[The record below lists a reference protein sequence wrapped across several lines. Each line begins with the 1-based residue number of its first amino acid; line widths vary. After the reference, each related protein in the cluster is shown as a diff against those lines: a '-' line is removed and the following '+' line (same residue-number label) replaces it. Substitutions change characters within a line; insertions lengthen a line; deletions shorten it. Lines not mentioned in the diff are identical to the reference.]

1 LQDWFGFD
9 FLGRRRLLLKV
20 KILVMVLGAP
30 VQAAL
35 LFDLLYFSPQMYFN
49 SHRRKCTAFLR
60 KISILSP
67 HKIHL
72 SQ

>member
-1 LQDWFGFD
+1 MQVQEI
-9 FLGRRRLLLKV
+9 LLLQAIADCIV
-20 KILVMVLGAP
+20 RATMETVAVTVEVLTIKKH
-30 VQAAL
+30 
-35 LFDLLYFSPQMYFN
+35 LLYFSPQMYFN
-49 SHRRKCTAFLR
+49 PHRRKCTAFLR